1 MLAHAAEDRV
11 GVLGDHRDRE
21 AAHVVGTGTRA
32 AGASWNGSLTGRH
45 RTMGRGPPGVA
56 RGPGGAASLRE
67 SQTPYT
73 EAGSRMSSAVL
84 LPIYIIIF
92 VALIYFVGVRP
103 QQKRRKE
110 VEELSRSLRPGD
122 EIVTTSGIYGVVS
135 EIEDGGTLILQV
147 AEDVDIR
154 ISAQSVARKATT
166 DAEPA
171 AAAERGML
179 KWAAVPPL

>member
-1 MLAHAAEDRV
+1 
-11 GVLGDHRDRE
+11 
-21 AAHVVGTGTRA
+21 
-32 AGASWNGSLTGRH
+32 
-45 RTMGRGPPGVA
+45 
-56 RGPGGAASLRE
+56 
-67 SQTPYT
+67 
-73 EAGSRMSSAVL
+73 MSSAVL

-154 ISAQSVARKATT
+154 ISAQAVARKATA

-171 AAAERGML
+171 AAAEQPS
-179 KWAAVPPL
+179 AE